1 MKSFN
6 LRTVKLRS
14 GEEFRDAIELE
25 LAPLEYGGQRYIPVP
40 EKVPA
45 ELAVSRASTGTV
57 FQLRFAARLHG
68 PCYRCLGDAVLDVPA
83 NAREYQATRPDDD
96 DELRTPYL
104 ADENLDLEAWARDA
118 IALELPEQIL
128 CRPDC
133 RGLCPVCGKDLN
145 VEPHEHEE
153 ERVDPRWSALAELR
167 DKL

>member
-6 LRTVKLRS
+6 LRTVKLGS

-83 NAREYQATRPDDD
+83 NAREYHATRPGDD
-96 DELRTPYL
+96 DELRTPCL
-104 ADENLDLEAWARDA
+104 A
-118 IALELPEQIL
+118 
-128 CRPDC
+128 
-133 RGLCPVCGKDLN
+133 
-145 VEPHEHEE
+145 H
-153 ERVDPRWSALAELR
+153 
-167 DKL
+167 